1 MHIISG
7 LLLAALFN
15 RKAESSRLRLPT
27 FPGVLETVHVLPGR
41 VRLRTPHLVGRP
53 REAEA
58 LQRRL
63 ARLDGVH
70 EVAVS
75 AVSGSVCVRFAAD
88 RVTPELLLGASIRL
102 LGLERHLQRLP
113 RSVVG
118 REIREGGE
126 AVNRAIH
133 AQTGGLLDLWT
144 AVPLVLAGLGIRN
157 VATGRP
163 YGWPMLWWAYRSLF
177 PPNGSPDR

>member
-1 MHIISG
+1 MHILTG
-7 LLLAALFN
+7 LLLTALLK
-15 RKAESSRLRLPT
+15 RKPGGRNPHLPT
-27 FPGVLETVHVLPGR
+27 FPGVIETVHALPGR
-41 VRLRTPHLVGRP
+41 IRFRTPYLVDRQGQ
-53 REAEA
+53 AED
-58 LQRRL
+58 LQKRL

-75 AVSGSVCVRFAAD
+75 AVSGSVCVWFAAD
-88 RVTPELLLGASIRL
+88 RVTPELLLGAIIRL

-133 AQTGGLLDLWT
+133 AKTGGLLDLWT
-144 AVPLVLAGLGIRN
+144 TVPLVLVGLGIRN

-177 PPNGSPDR
+177 PPNGSPE